1 MGNIKFNQVLQHN
14 ISEMVHLANDLSS
27 KIQYGYPI
35 LVAPFLIPDRQK
47 FKRKHY
53 LSRCQ
58 ETYFL
63 PLRNLIKS
71 NLFKIVNKPFK
82 HCKKLFQLVLNAT
95 QILK

>member
-1 MGNIKFNQVLQHN
+1 M
-14 ISEMVHLANDLSS
+14 DT
-27 KIQYGYPI
+27 QYLIP
-35 LVAPFLIPDRQK
+35 VAPFLIPDRQVFNK
-47 FKRKHY
+47 KHY
-53 LSRCQ
+53 VSRYQ

-82 HCKKLFQLVLNAT
+82 HCKKLFKLVLNTT